1 MNTPLFLDT
10 GYAVALAVKRD
21 QYRIQ
26 ALALNERIER
36 EQMSVVTTRAVV
48 FEIGN
53 FLSASALRTTGA
65 RYLEALE
72 EDPRVEIVSLTAE
85 LFRNAFTLYRER
97 PDKTWSLTD
106 CLSFTVMR
114 RRGLTNALT
123 GDVHFEQAGF
133 NALLRE

>member
-65 RYLEALE
+65 
-72 EDPRVEIVSLTAE
+72 
-85 LFRNAFTLYRER
+85 
-97 PDKTWSLTD
+97 
-106 CLSFTVMR
+106 
-114 RRGLTNALT
+114 
-123 GDVHFEQAGF
+123 
-133 NALLRE
+133 LLGST